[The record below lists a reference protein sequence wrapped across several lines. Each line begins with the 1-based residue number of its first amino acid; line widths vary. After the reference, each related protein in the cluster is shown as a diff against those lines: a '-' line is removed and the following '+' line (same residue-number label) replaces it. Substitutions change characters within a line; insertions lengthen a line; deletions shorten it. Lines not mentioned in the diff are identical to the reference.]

1 MKDVSVIVKKL
12 EFNNN
17 SSTNTYNNI
26 NNVPAND
33 IIDKNIRDLEI
44 EFGIYNIAI
53 KDHRLPNMYWMSR
66 MHKNTT
72 KQPIQND
79 VS

>member
-1 MKDVSVIVKKL
+1 MKDASVIVKKL

-17 SSTNTYNNI
+17 SSTNSYNNI
-26 NNVPAND
+26 NNVSAND
-33 IIDKNIRDLEI
+33 IIDKNIRDLVI
-44 EFGIYNIAI
+44 EFGIYNISI

-72 KQPIQND
+72 KQPTQND